1 MFHFKGQKNFYQGK
15 VRDVYEVEGGLLVLV
30 ASDRI
35 SAFDHILP
43 RTIPFKGAVLNS
55 MAAYFLEK
63 TRHIIPNWLLDCPFP
78 HVSIGYRCEPIRVEM
93 VVRGHLCGHAWRLY
107 KSGLR
112 NICGA
117 QLPDGLREADPLPSP
132 IITPSIKATHGHDE
146 DITPEQIVERGLAS
160 SELYEKMVTAAQA
173 LFSFGQEHAR
183 QRGLILAD
191 TKYEFG
197 VWQEQL
203 MLMDEVHTP
212 DSSRY
217 FYLDGFAER
226 QQRGEPQEQLSKEF
240 VREWLMAHGF
250 MGRPGE
256 SVPAMDDALVD
267 QISKRYIRLYELVT
281 GQPFVPYANPD
292 EDTMQQRVNQR
303 LEQLRATIKRNY

>member
-1 MFHFKGQKNFYQGK
+1 MAKMFHFNGQKNFYQGK
-15 VRDVYEVEGGLLVLV
+15 VRDVYEIEGGLLVIV

-55 MAAYFLEK
+55 MAAFFLEK

-93 VVRGHLCGHAWRLY
+93 IVRGHLCGHAWRLY
-107 KSGLR
+107 KSGR
-112 NICGA
+112 RTICGA
-117 QLPDGLREADPLPSP
+117 TVPDGLREADPLPSP
-132 IITPSIKATHGHDE
+132 IITPSTKAPHGHDE
-146 DITPEQIVERGLAS
+146 DITPDQIVERGLVS
-160 SELYEKMVTAAQA
+160 GDVYEKMEKAALA
-173 LFSFGQEHAR
+173 LFQFGQEHAR
-183 QRGLILAD
+183 KQGLILAD

-197 VWQEQL
+197 LWQGQL
-203 MLMDEVHTP
+203 MLIDEIHTP

-217 FYLDGFAER
+217 FYLDGFTER

-256 SVPAMDDALVD
+256 SIPAMDDDLVEH
-267 QISKRYIRLYELVT
+267 ISKRYILLYELVT
-281 GQPFVPYANPD
+281 GQPFVPFTYPD
-292 EDTMQQRVNQR
+292 EETLQQKVNQQ
-303 LEQLRATIKRNY
+303 LEHFRKI